1 MLQGLF
7 RAVMT
12 RYVLKRMIFFIP
24 TLWGVLTLVFMLRP
38 LIPGDPVDF
47 MIGENALP
55 ADRELLRKE
64 FNLDRP
70 LPEQY
75 LIFLKGAVKGD
86 LGRSI
91 HTRRPVV
98 ETILERLPATLEL
111 ALGAMTVA
119 ILLAIPLGILS
130 AVKKDSL
137 LDNGSRLLAM
147 LGVAMPN
154 FCLGPLLIILFSIQL
169 GLLPVAGR
177 EEPLSLLLPSITLGA
192 GMCAILARMTRAS
205 MLEVIN
211 EDFMRAARA
220 RGLKEITV
228 IMKHGL
234 KNALVPVITLLG
246 LQMGGLLAGA
256 VITETIFSW
265 PGMGTLLISAIN
277 SRDFPL
283 LQGCVIVISVSYI
296 LINLLTDLAYA
307 AVNPRVRPSS
317 GWA

>member
-1 MLQGLF
+1 
-7 RAVMT
+7 MT
-12 RYVLKRMIFFIP
+12 VYVLKRMILFIP

-38 LIPGDPVDF
+38 LIPGDPIDF
-47 MIGENALP
+47 MVGETALS

-64 FNLDRP
+64 FNLDRS

-75 LIFLKGAVKGD
+75 LIFLKGALKGD

-98 ETILERLPATLEL
+98 ETILERFPATLEL
-111 ALGAMTVA
+111 ALGAITVA
-119 ILLAIPLGILS
+119 LVLAIPLGVIS
-130 AVKKDSL
+130 AVKKDSFV
-137 LDNGSRLLAM
+137 DNGSRLLAM

-154 FCLGPLLIILFSIQL
+154 FWLGPLLIILFSIQL
-169 GLLPVAGR
+169 GWLPVAGR
-177 EEPLSLLLPSITLGA
+177 DELFSLVLPSITLGT
-192 GMCAILARMTRAS
+192 GMCAILTRMTRAS

-211 EDFMRAARA
+211 EDFIRAARA

-228 IMKHGL
+228 IMKHAL

-256 VITETIFSW
+256 IITETIFSW
-265 PGMGTLLISAIN
+265 PGMGTLLITAIN

-296 LINLLTDLAYA
+296 LINLITDLAYA
-307 AVNPRVRPSS
+307 AVNPQVRLGS
-317 GWA
+317 G